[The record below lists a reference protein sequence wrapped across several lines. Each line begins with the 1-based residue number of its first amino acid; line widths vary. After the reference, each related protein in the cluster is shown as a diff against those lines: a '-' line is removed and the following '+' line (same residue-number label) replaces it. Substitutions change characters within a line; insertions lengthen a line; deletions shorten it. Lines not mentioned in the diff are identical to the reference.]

1 MVDDVYLI
9 SFLGEVLN
17 LILITMMYS
26 IHAIIV
32 IIEEKQSNQ

>member
-26 IHAIIV
+26 INAIIV
-32 IIEEKQSNQ
+32 IIDEKQSNQ